1 MAVYAVGDVQ
11 GCWREV
17 EALLLNVQFKD
28 SDGRWVGGD
37 LITRG
42 PDSLRVLRELREFR
56 AQTRIVLGNHDL
68 HFLAIVFG
76 GHSAGAKDTFDALL
90 AADDVEELAHW
101 LRRQKLLH
109 TGFGHTMVH
118 AGLPPQWDLK
128 HAQTYAQEVEA
139 VIGQSDQDAETA
151 DITYR
156 DFFAAMYGN
165 KPSHWDPALT
175 GMERL
180 RCIVNYLT
188 RMRLLYPDGSLDFA
202 HKGPVRDLPQGLTPW
217 FASEPGQR
225 DGQTVLFGHW
235 ASLNGD
241 ARAPGCV
248 ALDTGCVWGRKLT
261 AYRLDDGVKITQP
274 AMTGQ

>member
-11 GCWREV
+11 GCWREL
-17 EALLLNVQFKD
+17 EALLHKVQFQD
-28 SDGRWVGGD
+28 SDELWLAGD
-37 LITRG
+37 LINRG
-42 PDSLRVLRELREFR
+42 PDSLKVLRELRKFG
-56 AQTRIVLGNHDL
+56 AKTRIVLGNHDL

-76 GHSAGAKDTFDALL
+76 GHSAGAKDTLGKLL
-90 AADDVEELAHW
+90 AADDAEELAHW

-109 TGFGHTMVH
+109 SDYGHTMVH
-118 AGLPPQWDLK
+118 AGLPPQWDLD

-139 VIGQSDQDAETA
+139 VIGQRTRMPRLRISR
-151 DITYR
+151 I

-165 KPSHWDPALT
+165 EPSRWDPALT
-175 GMERL
+175 GMARL

-188 RMRLLYPDGSLDFA
+188 RMRLLFPDGSMDFA

-217 FASEPGQR
+217 FASESGQR
-225 DGQTVLFGHW
+225 DGQTILFGHW

-241 ARAPGCV
+241 ARAPRCV

-261 AYRLDDGVKITQP
+261 AYRLDDGVKITQA

>member
-11 GCWREV
+11 GCWREL
-17 EALLLNVQFKD
+17 EALLRKIQFQD
-28 SDGRWVGGD
+28 TDELWLAGD
-37 LITRG
+37 LINRG
-42 PDSLRVLRELREFR
+42 PDSLKVLRQLRGFGAR
-56 AQTRIVLGNHDL
+56 TRIVLGNHDL

-76 GHSAGAKDTFDALL
+76 GHSAGTKDTFGKLL

-109 TGFGHTMVH
+109 ADFGHIMVH
-118 AGLPPQWDLK
+118 AGLPPQWDLE
-128 HAQTYAQEVEA
+128 HAQAYAHEVET
-139 VIGQSDQDAETA
+139 VIGQSEKDAETA
-151 DITYR
+151 DISYR

-165 KPSHWDPALT
+165 EPSRWDPALT
-175 GMERL
+175 GMARL

-188 RMRLLYPDGSLDFA
+188 RMRLLFPDGSLDFA

-217 FASEPGQR
+217 FARESGQR
-225 DGQTVLFGHW
+225 DSQTILFGHW

-241 ARAPGCV
+241 ARAPRCV

-261 AYRLDDGVKITQP
+261 AYRLDDGVKIAQA